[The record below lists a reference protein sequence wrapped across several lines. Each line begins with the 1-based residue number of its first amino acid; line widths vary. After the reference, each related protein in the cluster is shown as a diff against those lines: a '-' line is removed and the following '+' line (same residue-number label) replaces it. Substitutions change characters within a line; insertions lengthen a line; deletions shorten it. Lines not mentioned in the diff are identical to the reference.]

1 MQSLND
7 YDRISRELELRR
19 EIARREARRVLF
31 TMYPD
36 NGPLRRELYAKHMEF
51 FELGAIHRERAAIA
65 ANRVGKTWGLGAYE
79 SALHL
84 TGRYPDWWRGRRFD
98 HPVAW
103 WAAGKTNESTRDIV
117 QVSLFG
123 RVTSIDGRKSPT
135 GTGMIPGD
143 DIIGW
148 TWKSGVVDL
157 IDTAMIKHVSGGTS
171 MIGMKAYAQGRSAF
185 EGTAQHGI
193 WVDEEPGMDVYTE
206 ALTRTMTTNG
216 LIIATFTPL
225 EGMSDV
231 VMAYLAEAETE

>member
-36 NGPLRRELYAKHMEF
+36 NGPLRRELYVKHMEF
-51 FELGAIHRERAAIA
+51 FELGAVHRERAAIA
-65 ANRVGKTWGLGAYE
+65 ANRVGKTWGIGAYE
-79 SALHL
+79 STLHL
-84 TGRYPDWWRGRRFD
+84 TGLYPDWWVGRRFD

-117 QVSLFG
+117 QLALFG
-123 RVTSIDGRKSPT
+123 NVGPIDGRKSPT

-143 DIIGW
+143 NILGW
-148 TWKSGVVDL
+148 SWKSGVMDL
-157 IDTAMIKHVSGGTS
+157 IDTAAIKHVSGGTS
-171 MIGMKAYAQGRSAF
+171 VLGLKTYAQGRGAF

-193 WVDEEPGMDVYTE
+193 WVDEEPDMAVYTE
-206 ALTRTMTTNG
+206 CLTRTMTTNG
-216 LIIATFTPL
+216 MIIATFTPL

-231 VMAYLAEAETE
+231 VMAYLAESETE